1 MKACDAMIVST
12 PWLAKRY
19 RKFNSRIFVCKNGID
34 TKRYG
39 RS

>member
-19 RKFNSRIFVCKNGID
+19 RRFNPRIYVCKNSIEG
-34 TKRYG
+34 KRYG
-39 RS
+39 RF